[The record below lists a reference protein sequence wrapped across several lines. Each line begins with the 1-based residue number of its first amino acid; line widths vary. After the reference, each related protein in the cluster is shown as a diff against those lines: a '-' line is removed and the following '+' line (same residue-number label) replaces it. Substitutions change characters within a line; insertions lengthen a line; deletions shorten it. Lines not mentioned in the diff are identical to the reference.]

1 MEEPLKWKQ
10 IASPSYPPKK
20 SDVVK
25 VTQAICKLH
34 KTQEQEKASEKERED
49 EVKKKQTIK
58 NQMLRKEKRRIK
70 KKKKTQ

>member
-1 MEEPLKWKQ
+1 MEEPLKWKH

-49 EVKKKQTIK
+49 EVKKKTD
-58 NQMLRKEKRRIK
+58 NQK
-70 KKKKTQ
+70 